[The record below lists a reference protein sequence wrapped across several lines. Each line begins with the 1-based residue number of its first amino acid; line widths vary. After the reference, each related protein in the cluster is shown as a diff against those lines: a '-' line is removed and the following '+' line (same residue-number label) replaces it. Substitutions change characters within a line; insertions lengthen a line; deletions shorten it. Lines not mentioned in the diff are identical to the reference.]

1 MAVDDFGTGYSCL
14 NYLPKLPFDAL
25 KLDRSFL
32 NELMVRRETKDF
44 VQSILMMA
52 RNLRM
57 KTIVEGIEK
66 TEQLNMIR
74 KLGIDEAQGYLLG
87 RASQDP
93 EAVLRQGRTA
103 AEPQYESEVSAAEV
117 FA

>member
-1 MAVDDFGTGYSCL
+1 
-14 NYLPKLPFDAL
+14 
-25 KLDRSFL
+25 
-32 NELMVRRETKDF
+32 
-44 VQSILMMA
+44 
-52 RNLRM
+52 M

-103 AEPQYESEVSAAEV
+103 TEPQYESEVSAAEV